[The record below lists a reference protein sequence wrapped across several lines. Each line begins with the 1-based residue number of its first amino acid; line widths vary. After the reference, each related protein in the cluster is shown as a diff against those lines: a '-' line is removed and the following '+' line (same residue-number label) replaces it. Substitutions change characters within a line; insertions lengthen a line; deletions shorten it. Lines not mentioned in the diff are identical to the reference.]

1 MYQHVFFTLKDK
13 QIYTTKRKHPR
24 QEEIGCI
31 FVFQKG
37 AVYSNMNE
45 KPLFF
50 LLIVSLKASIFSG
63 KDFPMHQLKKNLN
76 RFDLILYMVLFLGV
90 LAPLLFTGWQMG
102 LFRKPIGV
110 DAAPLVRSNSRVLR
124 VAIASDFAPHSFLN
138 KEGQLSGMDVEVLYD
153 LANRMQCKPEFFTG
167 DWPTCRKMMQD
178 GEVDVLSGLDIYSN
192 MPGVIKTIPTSA
204 DTMQVFGKKPVNH
217 VSQLSGKRVAI
228 MKNSVLMTSYD
239 FNCTYVE
246 YPTNTSILA
255 AVEGGDV
262 DYGIS
267 HGAVAQDIIQKNHFN
282 IKPGLMLLGSYP
294 AFGISKDR
302 IGLRDEINNYLRQMS
317 HDGTLKN
324 LQEKWMEDYTM
335 DRSLPAVYHRY
346 HIFYIAYTIAFLVF
360 AGVMYLYRKYVRR
373 QSAYIDALLAY
384 QNKLKSLV
392 EDQFSHQDSSLSPRI
407 AHTGED
413 GIRGFHVLVV
423 DNNTLSQEILIATL
437 KDAGATASTTSSG
450 KAAIRAF
457 EKSDLNTF
465 DAILMDLVMPGMDG
479 FATAKA
485 IRALPR
491 VDALTIPI
499 IAVTANTYQDIEDEV
514 HAAGMNACLSKPVH
528 TKALIAAL
536 EQYKL

>member
-1 MYQHVFFTLKDK
+1 
-13 QIYTTKRKHPR
+13 
-24 QEEIGCI
+24 
-31 FVFQKG
+31 
-37 AVYSNMNE
+37 
-45 KPLFF
+45 
-50 LLIVSLKASIFSG
+50 
-63 KDFPMHQLKKNLN
+63 
-76 RFDLILYMVLFLGV
+76 MVLFLGV

-102 LFRKPIGV
+102 LFRKPIEV

-124 VAIASDFAPHSFLN
+124 VAVASDFAPHSFVN
-138 KEGQLSGMDVEVLYD
+138 KEGQRSGMDVEILYNLN
-153 LANRMQCKPEFFTG
+153 LASRMQRKPEFFTS
-167 DWPTCRKMMQD
+167 DWPTCQKMLSN
-178 GEVDVLSGLDIYSN
+178 GEVDVLSGLEIYSN

-204 DTMQVFGKKPVNH
+204 DTMQVFGKKPVGH

-228 MKNSVLMTSYD
+228 MTNSVLMTAYD

-246 YPTNTSILA
+246 YPTNTAILS
-255 AVEGGDV
+255 AVEGGDM
-262 DYGIS
+262 DYGIC

-294 AFGISKDR
+294 AFGVSRDQ

-317 HDGTLKN
+317 HDGTLEK
-324 LQEKWMEDYTM
+324 LQKKWMEDYAM

-346 HIFYIAYTIAFLVF
+346 RVFYIGYTIAFLVF
-360 AGVMYLYRKYVRR
+360 AGVMCLYRKNAKR

-392 EDQFSHQDSSLSPRI
+392 EDHFSQQGPSLSPCI

-423 DNNTLSQEILIATL
+423 DDNTLSQEILIATL
-437 KDAGATASTTSSG
+437 EDAGATASSASSG

-479 FATAKA
+479 FMAAKA
-485 IRALPR
+485 IRALSR
-491 VDALTIPI
+491 VDALTLPI
-499 IAVTANTYQDIEDEV
+499 IAVTANTYQDVEEEV
-514 HAAGMNACLSKPVH
+514 YAAGMNACLTKPAH
-528 TKALIAAL
+528 AKALIATL

>member
-1 MYQHVFFTLKDK
+1 
-13 QIYTTKRKHPR
+13 
-24 QEEIGCI
+24 
-31 FVFQKG
+31 
-37 AVYSNMNE
+37 
-45 KPLFF
+45 
-50 LLIVSLKASIFSG
+50 
-63 KDFPMHQLKKNLN
+63 MHQLKKNLN

-110 DAAPLVRSNSRVLR
+110 DAAPLVRSNGRVLR

-153 LANRMQCKPEFFTG
+153 LANRMQRKLELFTG
-167 DWPTCRKMMQD
+167 DWPTCRKMMQE
-178 GEVDVLSGLDIYSN
+178 GEVDVLSGLEIYSN
-192 MPGVIKTIPTSA
+192 MPDVIKTIPTSA

-294 AFGISKDR
+294 AFGISKDQ

-324 LQEKWMEDYTM
+324 LQEKWMEDYAM

-346 HIFYIAYTIAFLVF
+346 HIFYIAYTIAF
-360 AGVMYLYRKYVRR
+360 
-373 QSAYIDALLAY
+373 LAY

-437 KDAGATASTTSSG
+437 KDAGATASTASSG

-479 FATAKA
+479 FATTKA
-485 IRALPR
+485 IRALSR

-528 TKALIAAL
+528 TKALITAL

>member
-1 MYQHVFFTLKDK
+1 
-13 QIYTTKRKHPR
+13 
-24 QEEIGCI
+24 
-31 FVFQKG
+31 
-37 AVYSNMNE
+37 
-45 KPLFF
+45 
-50 LLIVSLKASIFSG
+50 
-63 KDFPMHQLKKNLN
+63 MHQLKKNLN

-110 DAAPLVRSNSRVLR
+110 DAAPLVRSNGRVLR

-192 MPGVIKTIPTSA
+192 MQGVIKTIPTSA

-228 MKNSVLMTSYD
+228 MKNSVLMTAYD

-392 EDQFSHQDSSLSPRI
+392 EDQFSRQDSTLSPRI

-437 KDAGATASTTSSG
+437 KDAGATASTASSG

-479 FATAKA
+479 FATTKA

-499 IAVTANTYQDIEDEV
+499 IAVTANTYQDIEDDV

>member
-1 MYQHVFFTLKDK
+1 
-13 QIYTTKRKHPR
+13 
-24 QEEIGCI
+24 
-31 FVFQKG
+31 
-37 AVYSNMNE
+37 
-45 KPLFF
+45 
-50 LLIVSLKASIFSG
+50 
-63 KDFPMHQLKKNLN
+63 MHQLKKNLN
-76 RFDLILYMVLFLGV
+76 QFDLILYMVLFLGV
-90 LAPLLFTGWQMG
+90 LAPLLFTEWQMG

-110 DAAPLVRSNSRVLR
+110 DASPLVRSNSRVLR

-282 IKPGLMLLGSYP
+282 IQPGLMLLGSYP

-360 AGVMYLYRKYVRR
+360 AGVMYLYRKYIRR

-392 EDQFSHQDSSLSPRI
+392 EDQFSHQDPSLSPRI

-423 DNNTLSQEILIATL
+423 DDNALSQEMLIATL
-437 KDAGATASTTSSG
+437 EDAGATASTASSG

-479 FATAKA
+479 FATTKA
-485 IRALPR
+485 IRALSR

>member
-1 MYQHVFFTLKDK
+1 
-13 QIYTTKRKHPR
+13 
-24 QEEIGCI
+24 
-31 FVFQKG
+31 
-37 AVYSNMNE
+37 
-45 KPLFF
+45 
-50 LLIVSLKASIFSG
+50 
-63 KDFPMHQLKKNLN
+63 MHQLKKNLN
-76 RFDLILYMVLFLGV
+76 RFDLILYTVLFLGV
-90 LAPLLFTGWQMG
+90 LAPLLFTGWQRG

-110 DAAPLVRSNSRVLR
+110 DAAPLVRSNSHVLR
-124 VAIASDFAPHSFLN
+124 VAVAGDFAPHSFVN
-138 KEGQLSGMDVEVLYD
+138 KEGQLSGMDVEILYD
-153 LANRMQCKPEFFTG
+153 LANRMQRKLELFTG
-167 DWPTCRKMMQD
+167 DWPTCRKMLQD
-178 GEVDVLSGLDIYSN
+178 GRVDVLSGLEIYSN
-192 MPGVIKTIPTSA
+192 LPGAVKTIPTSA

-217 VSQLSGKRVAI
+217 VSQLAGKRVAI
-228 MKNSVLMTSYD
+228 MKNSVLMASFD

-262 DYGIS
+262 DYGIC
-267 HGAVAQDIIQKNHFN
+267 HGVVAQDIIQKNHFN
-282 IKPGLMLLGSYP
+282 IEPGLMLLGSYP
-294 AFGISKDR
+294 AFGVSKDE

-317 HDGTLKN
+317 HDGTLER
-324 LQEKWMEDYTM
+324 LQEKWMEDYAM

-346 HIFYIAYTIAFLVF
+346 HVFYIGYTIAFLVF
-360 AGVMYLYRKYVRR
+360 AGVMYLYRKNARR

-392 EDQFSHQDSSLSPRI
+392 EDQFSHQGRSLSPRI
-407 AHTGED
+407 AHTTEG
-413 GIRGFHVLVV
+413 
-423 DNNTLSQEILIATL
+423 
-437 KDAGATASTTSSG
+437 G

-479 FATAKA
+479 FAATKA

-499 IAVTANTYQDIEDEV
+499 IAVTANAYPEIEDEV
-514 HAAGMNACLSKPVH
+514 HAAGMNTCLSKPVH

>member
-1 MYQHVFFTLKDK
+1 
-13 QIYTTKRKHPR
+13 
-24 QEEIGCI
+24 
-31 FVFQKG
+31 
-37 AVYSNMNE
+37 
-45 KPLFF
+45 
-50 LLIVSLKASIFSG
+50 
-63 KDFPMHQLKKNLN
+63 MHQLKKNLN

-110 DAAPLVRSNSRVLR
+110 DAAPLVRSNGRVLR
-124 VAIASDFAPHSFLN
+124 VAIASDFAPHSFVD

-192 MPGVIKTIPTSA
+192 MQGVIKTIPTSA

-294 AFGISKDR
+294 AFGISKDQ

-324 LQEKWMEDYTM
+324 LQEKWMEDYAM

-360 AGVMYLYRKYVRR
+360 AGVMYLYRKNVRR

-392 EDQFSHQDSSLSPRI
+392 EDQFSRQDSTLSPRI

-437 KDAGATASTTSSG
+437 EDAGATASTASSG

-479 FATAKA
+479 FATTKA

-499 IAVTANTYQDIEDEV
+499 IAITANTYQDVEDEA

-528 TKALIAAL
+528 AKALIAAL

>member
-1 MYQHVFFTLKDK
+1 
-13 QIYTTKRKHPR
+13 
-24 QEEIGCI
+24 
-31 FVFQKG
+31 
-37 AVYSNMNE
+37 
-45 KPLFF
+45 
-50 LLIVSLKASIFSG
+50 
-63 KDFPMHQLKKNLN
+63 MHQLKKNLN
-76 RFDLILYMVLFLGV
+76 RFDLIFYIVLFLGV
-90 LAPLLFTGWQMG
+90 LTPLLFTGWEMG

-110 DAAPLVRSNSRVLR
+110 DAAPLVRSNGWVLR
-124 VAIASDFAPHSFLN
+124 VAVASDFAPHSFLN

-153 LANRMQCKPEFFTG
+153 LANRMQRKPEFFTG

-228 MKNSVLMTSYD
+228 MKNSVLMTTYD

-294 AFGISKDR
+294 AFGVSKDQ
-302 IGLRDEINNYLRQMS
+302 IALRDEINNYLRQMS
-317 HDGTLKN
+317 HDGTLER
-324 LQEKWMEDYTM
+324 LQEKWMEDYAM
-335 DRSLPAVYHRY
+335 DRSFPAVYHRY
-346 HIFYIAYTIAFLVF
+346 QVFYIGYMIAFLVF
-360 AGVMYLYRKYVRR
+360 AGVMYVYRKNVRR

-423 DNNTLSQEILIATL
+423 DDNTLSQEILIATL
-437 KDAGATASTTSSG
+437 KDAGATASTASSG

-479 FATAKA
+479 FATTKA
-485 IRALPR
+485 IRALSR

-499 IAVTANTYQDIEDEV
+499 IAVTANTYQDVEDEA

-528 TKALIAAL
+528 AKALIAAL

>member
-1 MYQHVFFTLKDK
+1 
-13 QIYTTKRKHPR
+13 
-24 QEEIGCI
+24 
-31 FVFQKG
+31 
-37 AVYSNMNE
+37 
-45 KPLFF
+45 
-50 LLIVSLKASIFSG
+50 
-63 KDFPMHQLKKNLN
+63 MHQLKKNLN
-76 RFDLILYMVLFLGV
+76 RFDLIFYMVLCLGI
-90 LAPLLFTGWQMG
+90 LAPLLFTGWHMG
-102 LFRKPIGV
+102 LFRKPIDV
-110 DAAPLVRSNSRVLR
+110 DAAPLVRSNSHVLR
-124 VAIASDFAPHSFLN
+124 VAVAGDFAPHSFVN
-138 KEGQLSGMDVEVLYD
+138 KEGQLSGMDVEILYD
-153 LANRMQCKPEFFTG
+153 LANRMQRKLELFTG

-192 MPGVIKTIPTSA
+192 MLGVIKTIPTSA

-262 DYGIS
+262 DYGIV

-294 AFGISKDR
+294 AFGISKDQ

-317 HDGTLKN
+317 HDGTLER
-324 LQEKWMEDYTM
+324 LQKKWMEDYAM

-346 HIFYIAYTIAFLVF
+346 HVFYIGYTIAFLVF
-360 AGVMYLYRKYVRR
+360 AGVMYLYRKNVRR

-423 DNNTLSQEILIATL
+423 DDNTLSQEILIATL
-437 KDAGATASTTSSG
+437 EDAGATASTASSG

-479 FATAKA
+479 FATTKA
-485 IRALPR
+485 IRALSR

-499 IAVTANTYQDIEDEV
+499 IAVTANTYQDIEEEV
-514 HAAGMNACLSKPVH
+514 HAAGMNACLPKPVH
-528 TKALIAAL
+528 TKTLIATL

>member
-1 MYQHVFFTLKDK
+1 
-13 QIYTTKRKHPR
+13 
-24 QEEIGCI
+24 
-31 FVFQKG
+31 
-37 AVYSNMNE
+37 
-45 KPLFF
+45 
-50 LLIVSLKASIFSG
+50 
-63 KDFPMHQLKKNLN
+63 MHQLKKNLN

-138 KEGQLSGMDVEVLYD
+138 KEGHLSGMDVEVLYD

-192 MPGVIKTIPTSA
+192 MQGVIKTIPTSA

-217 VSQLSGKRVAI
+217 VSQLSGKRVAL

-262 DYGIS
+262 DYGIC
-267 HGAVAQDIIQKNHFN
+267 HGAVAQDIIRKNHFN

-294 AFGISKDR
+294 AFGISKDQ

-317 HDGTLKN
+317 HDGTLKK
-324 LQEKWMEDYTM
+324 LQEKWMEDYAM

-346 HIFYIAYTIAFLVF
+346 HIFYIGYTIAFLVF
-360 AGVMYLYRKYVRR
+360 AGVMYLYRKNVRR

-437 KDAGATASTTSSG
+437 EDAGATASTANSG

-479 FATAKA
+479 FAATKA

-499 IAVTANTYQDIEDEV
+499 IAVTANTYQDVEDEA
-514 HAAGMNACLSKPVH
+514 HAAGMNTCLSKPVH
-528 TKALIAAL
+528 AKALIAAL

>member
-1 MYQHVFFTLKDK
+1 MQ
-13 QIYTTKRKHPR
+13 QR
-24 QEEIGCI
+24 
-31 FVFQKG
+31 
-37 AVYSNMNE
+37 
-45 KPLFF
+45 
-50 LLIVSLKASIFSG
+50 
-63 KDFPMHQLKKNLN
+63 KKNIN
-76 RFDLILYMVLFLGV
+76 RFDLIFYMVLCLGI
-90 LAPLLFTGWQMG
+90 LAPLLFTGWHMG
-102 LFRKPIGV
+102 LFRKPIDV
-110 DAAPLVRSNSRVLR
+110 DAAPLVRSNSHVLR
-124 VAIASDFAPHSFLN
+124 VAVAGDFAPHSFVN
-138 KEGQLSGMDVEVLYD
+138 KEGQLSGMDVEILYH
-153 LANRMQCKPEFFTG
+153 LANRMQRKLELFTG
-167 DWPTCRKMMQD
+167 DWPTCRKMMQE
-178 GEVDVLSGLDIYSN
+178 GEVDVLSGLEIYSN
-192 MPGVIKTIPTSA
+192 MPDVIKTIPTSA
-204 DTMQVFGKKPVNH
+204 DSMRVFGKKPVNH

-228 MKNSVLMTSYD
+228 MKNSVLMTSFD

-262 DYGIS
+262 DYGIC
-267 HGAVAQDIIQKNHFN
+267 HGVVAQDIIQKNHFN
-282 IKPGLMLLGSYP
+282 IEPGLMLLGSYP
-294 AFGISKDR
+294 AFGVSKDE

-317 HDGTLKN
+317 HDGTLER
-324 LQEKWMEDYTM
+324 LQEKWLEDYAM

-346 HIFYIAYTIAFLVF
+346 HVFYIGYTIAFLVF

-423 DNNTLSQEILIATL
+423 DDNTLSQEILIATL
-437 KDAGATASTTSSG
+437 KDAGATASTASSG

-479 FATAKA
+479 FAATKA

-514 HAAGMNACLSKPVH
+514 HAAGMNACLSEPVH
-528 TKALIAAL
+528 AKALIAAL

>member
-1 MYQHVFFTLKDK
+1 
-13 QIYTTKRKHPR
+13 
-24 QEEIGCI
+24 
-31 FVFQKG
+31 
-37 AVYSNMNE
+37 
-45 KPLFF
+45 
-50 LLIVSLKASIFSG
+50 
-63 KDFPMHQLKKNLN
+63 MHQLKKNLN

-90 LAPLLFTGWQMG
+90 LTPLLFTGWQMG

-110 DAAPLVRSNSRVLR
+110 DVAPLVRSNARVLR
-124 VAIASDFAPHSFLN
+124 VAIASDFAPHSFVN

-178 GEVDVLSGLDIYSN
+178 GEVDVLSGLEIYSN
-192 MPGVIKTIPTSA
+192 IPGVIKTIPTSA

-267 HGAVAQDIIQKNHFN
+267 HGAVAQDIIRKNHFN

-294 AFGISKDR
+294 AFGISKDQ

-317 HDGTLKN
+317 HDGTLKK
-324 LQEKWMEDYTM
+324 LQEKWMEDYAM

-346 HIFYIAYTIAFLVF
+346 HIFYIGYTIAFLVF
-360 AGVMYLYRKYVRR
+360 AGVMYLYRKNVRR

-437 KDAGATASTTSSG
+437 KDAGATASTASSG

-499 IAVTANTYQDIEDEV
+499 IAVTANTYQDVEDEV
-514 HAAGMNACLSKPVH
+514 YAAGMNACLSKPVH